1 VVGKNPHHF
10 IFMDNSSEP
19 VMGYLLVPALMH
31 EMDKTIE
38 HVLGQS
44 RLLDPNVK
52 FIQSI
57 DVKRGSFDYATV
69 LVFKMLLPKP
79 QIGG

>member
-1 VVGKNPHHF
+1 
-10 IFMDNSSEP
+10 
-19 VMGYLLVPALMH
+19 MH